1 MSSYERLRSRS
12 RSPLSRPRRQHSVPD
27 HHQQQYDGSD
37 HSSYH
42 WSGKWKQDQW
52 TNNNWSESWST
63 DSWSNTFKDG
73 SPFPASWK
81 PDADHLDTNEV
92 HGLAMGRRVA
102 KTAWSSDKG
111 LSGKLLEDISLAD
124 LAFAGHN
131 NWYFRHLSAGRFTS
145 IEFTRSVKESLL
157 VQSILKACR
166 MKDSQ
171 GQSLDLD
178 KLIHSYAQSTSS
190 KQAEVYQA
198 AAVKLF
204 EHMKEAMPVQQATDQ
219 LDKVRALE
227 AELQKYKAAVNQP
240 QEFSTPTK
248 VKTPSSN
255 TAKKNGIKAFM
266 SPKAG
271 DDLPIEGEK
280 DQEVEDEP
288 ENDPQHGIYARGKR
302 QKVLKQKHPTVTTT
316 PAFNKWLKETLS
328 SKQQTAFKDAHKSI
342 QEHYNSKEK
351 ELKAELPDLASDWG
365 LPVKLSATADTQW
378 LLKILTVA
386 VILSQ

>member
-1 MSSYERLRSRS
+1 
-12 RSPLSRPRRQHSVPD
+12 
-27 HHQQQYDGSD
+27 
-37 HSSYH
+37 
-42 WSGKWKQDQW
+42 
-52 TNNNWSESWST
+52 
-63 DSWSNTFKDG
+63 
-73 SPFPASWK
+73 
-81 PDADHLDTNEV
+81 
-92 HGLAMGRRVA
+92 
-102 KTAWSSDKG
+102 
-111 LSGKLLEDISLAD
+111 
-124 LAFAGHN
+124 
-131 NWYFRHLSAGRFTS
+131 
-145 IEFTRSVKESLL
+145 
-157 VQSILKACR
+157 

-204 EHMKEAMPVQQATDQ
+204 ERMKEAMPVQQATDQ

-227 AELQKYKAAVNQP
+227 AELQKYKAAIKQP

-248 VKTPSSN
+248 AKTPN
-255 TAKKNGIKAFM
+255 TAKTNGIKAFM

-271 DDLPIEGEK
+271 EDLPIASEK
-280 DQEVEDEP
+280 EEEIEEEP
-288 ENDPQHGIYARGKR
+288 ENNLQHGIYARGKR

-316 PAFNKWLKETLS
+316 PAFNKWLYETLS